1 MYVYASPL
9 KLFFIT
15 KLSKKHAM
23 ERSNKYFSFMVLLL
37 LGTALINSLPG
48 PIKTNDES
56 TEVDEENMV
65 ESP

>member
-1 MYVYASPL
+1 
-9 KLFFIT
+9 
-15 KLSKKHAM
+15 M